1 MIGSERHADQI
12 TVTTNGMRWRQIFK
26 IWNTTGTRDHGTGIG
41 IRRRMQRLEMAE
53 NRMRK
58 DRFYHMYQNL
68 VYSRPSVCNLSSNSG
83 SFFPP
88 HLLTASV
95 VCYIELEVVQHCDKV
110 DL

>member
-1 MIGSERHADQI
+1 MATKFQVWS
-12 TVTTNGMRWRQIFK
+12 
-26 IWNTTGTRDHGTGIG
+26 TTGTRDHGIGIG

-58 DRFYHMYQNL
+58 YGFYHMYQNL
-68 VYSRPSVCNLSSNSG
+68 VYSHPSVCKLSSNSG

-88 HLLTASV
+88 TCSQLSV
-95 VCYIELEVVQHCDKV
+95 VCYIELEDVQHCDKV